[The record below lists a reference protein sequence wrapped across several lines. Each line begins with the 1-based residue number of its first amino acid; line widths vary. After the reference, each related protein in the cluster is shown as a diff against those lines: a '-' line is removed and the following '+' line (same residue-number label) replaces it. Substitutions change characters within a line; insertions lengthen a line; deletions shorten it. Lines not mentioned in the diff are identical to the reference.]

1 MPMSVKFTYCKNF
14 ASAETRELTWPK
26 FCRQVTHSVG
36 YDTKEESIK
45 RSAIV
50 GGLRA
55 DETVGRAENIAT
67 RTIAALD
74 YDDFPAGTTL
84 DEIEMALDLSLSC
97 AFAAY
102 TTFRHTDEAPRV
114 RVFVPLSREVMAD
127 EYPTVV
133 ANLRDEIGLDGLD
146 DCSFKMGQIMFLAS
160 HRNGVEPWSLVQQ
173 GEAWPVPDEIS
184 PQARGGIVVAGSSDD
199 DEANEFSLAV
209 LSQPLDLTPDQ
220 IDTLLDNYPAETLDY
235 DQWTRVGMALSHQFE
250 GSDEG
255 FDRWDRWSALDADRY
270 NPREMK
276 TKWRSFR
283 RRDGSLMTHSPI
295 TMASVIKAAGGLA
308 VGGQV
313 LPDSA
318 VALSLEDQAAE
329 VNDRASYAAFKKRVQ
344 ALNEIQLTPDIRSL
358 LAKTVHEVY
367 AKDAGM
373 GLREVKAS
381 FKPIK
386 GRRGQ
391 APGVERDED
400 GVETPAWLEGWVYGE
415 ADCVF
420 INTATSD
427 YAIRREAFRAKF
439 DRMPE
444 VEAMETDAATY
455 ALQMVQ
461 IPTVLRGLY
470 WPGQPNLF
478 SGDDGKDYV
487 NTYHPSGVRPCATL
501 DGDEDGQAVVD
512 LFIQHVRNT
521 ISDKREGD
529 LLMDFLAYVYA
540 YPGRRVRWGMLL
552 WGIEG
557 NGKTYFYHVMQRLLG
572 QNATVIN
579 TSMVERPFN
588 DWAVGSRLI
597 GIEEIRIS
605 GTNKWRVLDQ
615 LKPMISND
623 TIAVEPK
630 GATRYHAPNFASYL
644 MTTNHQDA
652 VPISDNDRR
661 YCVIFTRH
669 YEQADLFAQHGGR
682 EETGRYFDRLFSES
696 NRRADA
702 IGRFLLDRAAAGLS
716 GEFDPHGRA
725 PVTAGLKQMR
735 SANISDDRQA
745 VEDALEHYAS
755 DIVGPRVLDVTHL
768 NNCVTMDGGQL
779 PQSRVMANI
788 LREMGYRQPEKKR
801 IKVKGKLHY
810 IWLRGCAV
818 EDEEAALEGARRWHS
833 ASDEFADVPW

>member
-1 MPMSVKFTYCKNF
+1 MMVKFTYCKNF
-14 ASAETRELTWPK
+14 ASAETREMGWDK
-26 FCRQVTHSVG
+26 FCHQITHSVAYG
-36 YDTKEESIK
+36 TKEESIR

-55 DETVGRAENIAT
+55 DETAGRAENIAT
-67 RTIAALD
+67 RTIATLD

-84 DEIEMALDLSLSC
+84 DDIELALSLDLHC
-97 AFAAY
+97 AFSVY
-102 TTFRHTDEAPRV
+102 TTFRHTPDAPRV
-114 RVFVPLSREVMAD
+114 RVMVPLSRPVTPE
-127 EYPTVV
+127 EYPAVV
-133 ANLRDEIGLDGLD
+133 DEITQTIGLHGLDE
-146 DCSFKMGQIMFLAS
+146 CSYKVNQIMFLAS
-160 HRNGVEPWSLVQQ
+160 HRHGVEPWSMVQD
-173 GEAWPVPDEIS
+173 GDPWEVPDEIS
-184 PQARGGIVVAGSSDD
+184 PQQRGGIVKTADAFAD
-199 DEANEFSLAV
+199 QADEFSLAI
-209 LSQPLDLTPDQ
+209 LSQPLDITPDQ
-220 IDTLLDNYPAETLDY
+220 VDAILANYPAEALDY
-235 DQWTRVGMALSHQFE
+235 EQWFRVGMALSHQFE

-255 FDRWDRWSALDADRY
+255 FARWDRWSALDTERY
-270 NPREMK
+270 NRREMK

-283 RRDGSLMTHSPI
+283 RRDGSLMTQAPV

-308 VGGQV
+308 SSSEVS
-313 LPDSA
+313 PDSP
-318 VALSLEDQAAE
+318 VALSLEDEATE

-344 ALNEIQLTPDIRSL
+344 ALNEVQLSPDIRSL

-381 FKPIK
+381 FKPLK
-386 GRRGQ
+386 RRGR
-391 APGVERDED
+391 AGGDEAD
-400 GVETPAWLEGWVYGE
+400 DSAQEMPPWLEGWVYGE

-420 INTATSD
+420 INTAMSD

-439 DRMPE
+439 DRMSE
-444 VEAMETDAATY
+444 VVAAETDAATY
-455 ALQMVQ
+455 ALSHVQ

-470 WPGQPNLF
+470 WPGQPSMF

-487 NTYHPSGVRPCATL
+487 NLYHPSGTKPCASL
-501 DGDEDGQAVVD
+501 DQDDDGQAVVD
-512 LFIQHVRNT
+512 LFVQHVRNT
-521 ISDKREGD
+521 IVDRREGD

-540 YPGRRVRWGMLL
+540 NPGRRVRWGMLL

-557 NGKTYFYHVMQRLLG
+557 NGKTYFYHVMQNLLG
-572 QNATVIN
+572 RNATVIN

-630 GATRYHAPNFASYL
+630 GAARYHAPNFASYL

-669 YEQADLFAQHGGR
+669 YEQSDLFEQHGGR

-696 NRRADA
+696 NRRVDA
-702 IGRFLLDRAAAGLS
+702 IGRFLLDRAKSLS
-716 GEFDPHGRA
+716 ADFDPHGRA
-725 PVTAGLKQMR
+725 PITAGLKEMR

-745 VEDALEHYAS
+745 VEEALEEYACEIIS
-755 DIVGPRVLDVTHL
+755 DKVVDVTHL
-768 NNCVTMDGGQL
+768 NSCVLMDGGSL
-779 PQSRVMANI
+779 PQNRVMANI
-788 LREMGYRQPEKKR
+788 LRDLGYRQTARKR
-801 IKVKGKLHY
+801 VKIKGKLHRV
-810 IWLRGCAV
+810 WFRGGGAQCDGDEAV
-818 EDEEAALEGARRWHS
+818 EAVKAWH
-833 ASDEFADVPW
+833 DGGGDFHEVPF